1 MSEASTQRS
10 DTIRKIGRLGV
21 KGHAKSAW
29 AGAHALYKRVGG
41 GGGGGGA
48 KIESGSLPEIGGGST
63 RLLGP
68 KKEGNS
74 PAVVTGVLRSPC
86 AGGGSQSDVAAVA
99 GGGLPPATGSVPLNR
114 HVSKLR
120 TLNAALSE
128 RRKAECGR
136 CGVQISKPSIVMVPD
151 VAPKPSTQA
160 QDSVLD
166 SGWETD
172 RDVGWGVRIHVPGE
186 RKGTSS
192 THSVA
197 DRVNRPMFCFD
208 YSLAFTPTRTRGSRA
223 GEDARVRERTI
234 ARATLGA
241 SLRSP
246 HWTGEPPRST

>member
-1 MSEASTQRS
+1 MGQR
-10 DTIRKIGRLGV
+10 TRTNN
-21 KGHAKSAW
+21 
-29 AGAHALYKRVGG
+29 KRF
-41 GGGGGGA
+41 
-48 KIESGSLPEIGGGST
+48 GSLPEIGGGST
-63 RLLGP
+63 RLAGP

-86 AGGGSQSDVAAVA
+86 AGGGSQSDVAAAA

-120 TLNAALSE
+120 TLNAADSE

-197 DRVNRPMFCFD
+197 DRVTPANVLITL
-208 YSLAFTPTRTRGSRA
+208 SLSHQHAHTWVSRGGGRTGT
-223 GEDARVRERTI
+223 RERTV

-241 SLRSP
+241 TLRSP